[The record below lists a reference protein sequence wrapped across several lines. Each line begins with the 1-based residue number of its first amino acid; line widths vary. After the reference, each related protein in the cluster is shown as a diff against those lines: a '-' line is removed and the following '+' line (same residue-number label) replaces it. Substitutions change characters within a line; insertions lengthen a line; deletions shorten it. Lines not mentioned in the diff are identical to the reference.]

1 MAQALSKRTHQ
12 ATGVTFRSVKDPL
25 ANSLR
30 YISQKPAHPSSVILD
45 HHSCSSNNSDSLNR
59 RVFARSRRRTK
70 LCHSSLPKKRHRRR
84 CVGMLSLFDVLEH
97 ILQTG
102 PSHYA
107 NIPTLPSNQSTS
119 SSSSSTSSS
128 ICLSHQPTA
137 ECSALTTSSSHSA
150 SHLHT
155 PLSPPM
161 DILSSRRPPTSPSY
175 HPQAGPSSAQ
185 SSHCFQAP
193 PSAPSQVTSPAYGRT
208 PQPRAVFSQTLSDC
222 CLARPPSPVTEPVLV
237 PPPPTNKVAEF
248 AAQMICYLWFAEPSS
263 LERSSTLRQT
273 TPSSTSPTLF
283 PHSQTQS
290 APISTAQL
298 VPNPEFVVFIHNV
311 LNTTQLSH
319 SVVLLALFYIH
330 RLKCLNPIKPNP
342 KSEYRIGVVSL
353 MLANKMLDDH
363 TYTAKTWSDV
373 SRLPLS
379 SLNDGEIEFLQG
391 LNFELHVNI
400 RDFSAWFRLL
410 HGMVHLKDRHTANAL
425 ASGPRTRWFKK
436 MRVVSGEGL
445 NVLEGLVSPIRN
457 SGLMKEEE
465 DKATKANLKIAPPT
479 PSCPSSHS
487 TTRQVSHPSR
497 PSAETPAAQRTHPYN
512 LRRSARNVS
521 QISTTR
527 SMHSLK
533 QSNISPSSGGST
545 STHYPP
551 PSWGPSPLVPSAYS
565 RPMVPLPH
573 FTTLP
578 DNGQRELPDSHQ
590 KGHAVSS
597 YQPYHSTPTPTV
609 IAGDKRHFSETV
621 DSDDATRRQ
630 SRRRVA
636 ASVSTPT
643 FFPHPP
649 SSASSSTTTSR
660 KLSNLSLHH
669 RLPPISL
676 TASSSPPTPSSTL
689 VHPPQYIQLT
699 SQEASYPALNYL
711 GNAIV
716 PLQPGSAHQGTELY
730 FHSLT
735 AGQRGPGQLV
745 RQDVRACLPDS
756 AQQVYVFGSQP
767 WRQGTPMD
775 ARPLQTSNHN
785 PGSVGIRLMVP
796 NERGCVSQQSSPA
809 HHRPV
814 GASRWSPPALG
825 DIYTTN
831 PQAQK
836 PKAEAL
842 SVVLPPIYRQ
852 QQSHHPLISQSS
864 PVHPSSPD
872 QPFPS
877 SKHPFGSS
885 TLRPSPTHFEL
896 PVPVYS
902 NFSNAG
908 MPSVIWHDPN
918 STPSSAGYSQL
929 HQFSSQP
936 RAPTTSLPS
945 HHLHPHQQQQ
955 QRMLSRVRSVV
966 ETCHAR

>member
-1 MAQALSKRTHQ
+1 
-12 ATGVTFRSVKDPL
+12 
-25 ANSLR
+25 
-30 YISQKPAHPSSVILD
+30 
-45 HHSCSSNNSDSLNR
+45 
-59 RVFARSRRRTK
+59 
-70 LCHSSLPKKRHRRR
+70 
-84 CVGMLSLFDVLEH
+84 MLSLFDVLEH
-97 ILQTG
+97 ILHTG

-119 SSSSSTSSS
+119 SSSSSSSSS
-128 ICLSHQPTA
+128 ISLSHQPTV
-137 ECSALTTSSSHSA
+137 ECNSALTTSSSHSVP
-150 SHLHT
+150 HLHT
-155 PLSPPM
+155 PLSLPM
-161 DILSSRRPPTSPSY
+161 DPLSSRRPPTSPPY
-175 HPQAGPSSAQ
+175 QPQAGPSSAQ
-185 SSHCFQAP
+185 SSHCFHAP
-193 PSAPSQVTSPAYGRT
+193 PSAPPLVTSPVYSRT

-273 TPSSTSPTLF
+273 TPSSTSPQLF
-283 PHSQTQS
+283 PNSQSQS

-311 LNTTQLSH
+311 LNTILNGGILFAQFAAQLSH

-373 SRLPLS
+373 SRLPLA

-457 SGLMKEEE
+457 SSLMKEEE
-465 DKATKANLKIAPPT
+465 DKATKAKLGIAPPT
-479 PSCPSSHS
+479 PSCPPAQSTARQSSL
-487 TTRQVSHPSR
+487 PSR
-497 PSAETPAAQRTHPYN
+497 PSADTPVAQRTHPYN
-512 LRRSARNVS
+512 LRRSARNGS
-521 QISTTR
+521 QIPSTR

-533 QSNISPSSGGST
+533 QSNISPSSGPSNQ
-545 STHYPP
+545 THYPP

-565 RPMVPLPH
+565 RPMVPLPN
-573 FTTLP
+573 FTPLR
-578 DNGQRELPDSHQ
+578 DNGQRELADSRQ
-590 KGHAVSS
+590 KGRAVSS

-609 IAGDKRHFSETV
+609 VAGDKRHFSETV
-621 DSDDATRRQ
+621 DSQDATRRQ
-630 SRRRVA
+630 SRKRVVA
-636 ASVSTPT
+636 PVSTPT

-676 TASSSPPTPSSTL
+676 TASSSPPTPSSSQ
-689 VHPPQYIQLT
+689 VQPPQYIQLT
-699 SQEASYPALNYL
+699 SQESSYPALNYL

-735 AGQRGPGQLV
+735 AGHRGPGQLV

-775 ARPLQTSNHN
+775 TRPLPTSHHN

-796 NERGCVSQQSSPA
+796 NGRGCVSQQSSPA
-809 HHRPV
+809 HHHPL
-814 GASRWSPPALG
+814 GASRWSPPALN
-825 DIYTTN
+825 DIYPTN
-831 PQAQK
+831 HQGHK
-836 PKAEAL
+836 PKAETL
-842 SVVLPPIYRQ
+842 SVVLPPIYHRQ
-852 QQSHHPLISQSS
+852 QQPHYPLISQSS
-864 PVHPSSPD
+864 PVHSSSPD

-877 SKHPFGSS
+877 SAHPIGSS
-885 TLRPSPTHFEL
+885 TLRPSPTHFEI

-918 STPSSAGYSQL
+918 STPSSTAYPAL
-929 HQFSSQP
+929 HQFANQP
-936 RAPTTSLPS
+936 RGSTSLPS
-945 HHLHPHQQQQ
+945 HHLHPHQHQ

>member
-1 MAQALSKRTHQ
+1 MAL
-12 ATGVTFRSVKDPL
+12 L
-25 ANSLR
+25 
-30 YISQKPAHPSSVILD
+30 I
-45 HHSCSSNNSDSLNR
+45 
-59 RVFARSRRRTK
+59 
-70 LCHSSLPKKRHRRR
+70 
-84 CVGMLSLFDVLEH
+84 M
-97 ILQTG
+97 
-102 PSHYA
+102 
-107 NIPTLPSNQSTS
+107 S
-119 SSSSSTSSS
+119 SSSSSSAGSYIS
-128 ICLSHQPTA
+128 LSHQPTV
-137 ECSALTTSSSHSA
+137 EGHSV

-155 PLSPPM
+155 PLSLPM
-161 DILSSRRPPTSPSY
+161 DTHSSRRPPTSPSY
-175 HPQAGPSSAQ
+175 QPQAGPSSAQ

-193 PSAPSQVTSPAYGRT
+193 PSAPSHVTSPIYGRT

-273 TPSSTSPTLF
+273 TLSSTSPPLF
-283 PHSQTQS
+283 PSSQTQT

-298 VPNPEFVVFIHNV
+298 VPNPEFVVFIHTV

-373 SRLPLS
+373 SRLPLA

-410 HGMVHLKDRHTANAL
+410 HGMVHLKDRHTAKAL

-457 SGLMKEEE
+457 SSLMKAEE
-465 DKATKANLKIAPPT
+465 DNATRAKLKIAPST
-479 PSCPSSHS
+479 PSSAQS
-487 TTRQVSHPSR
+487 TARPVSHPTR
-497 PSAETPAAQRTHPYN
+497 LSAETPAAQRTHPYN

-521 QISTTR
+521 QIPSTR
-527 SMHSLK
+527 SMHPLK
-533 QSNISPSSGGST
+533 QSNISPSSGASN
-545 STHYPP
+545 STHYHP

-578 DNGQRELPDSHQ
+578 DNGHRQLTDSHQ
-590 KGHAVSS
+590 KGRAVSS
-597 YQPYHSTPTPTV
+597 YQPYHSTPTPTLV
-609 IAGDKRHFSETV
+609 AGDKRHFSETV
-621 DSDDATRRQ
+621 DNEDVSRRQ
-630 SRRRVA
+630 PRKRAA
-636 ASVSTPT
+636 ASASTPT

-676 TASSSPPTPSSTL
+676 TASSSPPTPSSSL

-699 SQEASYPALNYL
+699 SQESSYPALNYL

-756 AQQVYVFGSQP
+756 GHQVYVFGSQP

-775 ARPLQTSNHN
+775 TRPLPTSNRN
-785 PGSVGIRLMVP
+785 TGPVGIRLMVP
-796 NERGCVSQQSSPA
+796 NGRGCVSQQSSPA
-809 HHRPV
+809 HHDSV
-814 GASRWSPPALG
+814 GASRWSPPPLN
-825 DIYTTN
+825 DIYPTSHQN
-831 PQAQK
+831 QK
-836 PKAEAL
+836 SKAEPL
-842 SVVLPPIYRQ
+842 SVVLPPIYHRQ
-852 QQSHHPLISQSS
+852 QQPHHPLISQSS
-864 PVHPSSPD
+864 PVHSSSPD

-877 SKHPFGSS
+877 STHPIGSS

-908 MPSVIWHDPN
+908 MPSVIWHDSN
-918 STPSSAGYSQL
+918 STATSTAYPQL
-929 HQFSSQP
+929 HQFSNQV
-936 RAPTTSLPS
+936 RASTTSLPS

-955 QRMLSRVRSVV
+955 QRLLSRVRSVV
-966 ETCHAR
+966 ETCHAH